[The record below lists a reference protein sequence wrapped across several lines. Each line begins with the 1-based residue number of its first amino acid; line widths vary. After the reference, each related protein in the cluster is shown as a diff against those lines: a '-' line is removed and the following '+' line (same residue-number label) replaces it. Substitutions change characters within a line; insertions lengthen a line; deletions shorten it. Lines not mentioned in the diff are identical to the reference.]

1 MLPVT
6 KKKSRMPMWDGKGDY
21 IMWRQSLIHALRKAG
36 YGYVLSIEGIYQ
48 FDDPEDKASDIYKTS
63 AIKREDRITNILG
76 KHFKENP
83 DTARQSLSNA
93 YYEVCSTIKPDI
105 VRALQ
110 ESGKVSRNVGSLITY
125 LDAKHIRK
133 DNYTLAA
140 LYESYFFLTLHE
152 GDNIETH
159 IELLNHAATLLH
171 NAGVP
176 NFMDERIRSLHL
188 IKQLPISWEPW
199 RETYLAAA
207 AITTSVTTSDTTSE
221 SANPLSWAAT
231 TTALIAAAN
240 HRKLDGGTSI
250 EAVLHTSHK
259 HSKPKTSKPS
269 TIICTFCSNKGHAEA
284 DCNNRKWAIER
295 YQRHRAS
302 PRTRTPSPTSR
313 IEHEFMAEEAS
324 VAIVVPLRGS
334 HHHPLQRPTTQP
346 QQIQGE
352 SRHSSPSS
360 RNQSPRSGNPSRTP
374 SPSSRNQSPRSGSSS
389 RTPSPPS
396 STSSSPRSSV
406 SPPREVPN
414 AAAQG
419 RLQDVKKYLTS
430 TLNHSRDLSP
440 HATQKSRASPGER
453 EFTFTS
459 DCSSDFEF
467 QQ

>member
-1 MLPVT
+1 
-6 KKKSRMPMWDGKGDY
+6 MWDGKGDY

-63 AIKREDRITNILG
+63 ATKREDRITSILS

-125 LDAKHIRK
+125 LDTKHIRK

-152 GDNIETH
+152 GDDIETH

-207 AITTSVTTSDTTSE
+207 AITTSDTTSA
-221 SANPLSWAAT
+221 SANPLSWEAT
-231 TTALIAAAN
+231 TTALVAAAN
-240 HRKLDGGTSI
+240 RRKLDGGASI

-259 HSKPKTSKPS
+259 HSKPKTSKTS

-295 YQRHRAS
+295 YQRRRAS
-302 PRTRTPSPTSR
+302 PRTRSPSPTSR

-324 VAIVVPLRGS
+324 AAIVVPLRGS

-360 RNQSPRSGNPSRTP
+360 RNQSPRSGSSSRTP

-389 RTPSPPS
+389 RTPPPPS
-396 STSSSPRSSV
+396 STSSSPCSSV

-459 DCSSDFEF
+459 NRKRYC
-467 QQ
+467 QQCC